1 MLLREPTVPSGK
13 LKQVNFWV
21 NCPLSDRLFVKARK
35 LARALL
41 NRYQPNRRKDD
52 MAIFTSGET
61 KSIRSYQDPFL
72 RDELKKIDAACDR
85 FFLRRGVT
93 ARRSTSYRRA
103 KAA

>member
-1 MLLREPTVPSGK
+1 MLFREPTIPSRK
-13 LKQVNFWV
+13 LKQVNSRV
-21 NCPLSDRLFVKARK
+21 NCPLGDRVFVKARK
-35 LARALL
+35 LARAVL
-41 NRYQPNRRKDD
+41 NSYQPNSRKDD

-93 ARRSTSYRRA
+93 ARRSTSYRRP